1 MTAHLQTKQRGSSL
15 VEAMI
20 AIVILSFGILGLAK
34 FQIGMLVQTT
44 DAQSRLAATALAEE
58 LMSMVRVDV
67 QNAACYTTPAQ
78 GTCAS
83 TWEWNVQTGETR
95 FNERWASII
104 GYTLDDLAPIS
115 IQTWWDRAHPDD
127 VQRSQ
132 HLLNKHFAVEL
143 PRYDCAARMQHRAG
157 HWVWVLDR
165 GRVLTW
171 TPDRKPEWMF
181 GTHTDI
187 TALKRQE
194 DALRN
199 C

>member
-1 MTAHLQTKQRGSSL
+1 MTARLQTKQRGSSL

-83 TWEWNVQTGETR
+83 TFAASQTNLWAIKAAKAIPGITSYVASMPDANTFNVDLVWNSKAFKE
-95 FNERWASII
+95 
-104 GYTLDDLAPIS
+104 P
-115 IQTWWDRAHPDD
+115 
-127 VQRSQ
+127 RSLQ
-132 HLLNKHFAVEL
+132 VST
-143 PRYDCAARMQHRAG
+143 DAR
-157 HWVWVLDR
+157 
-165 GRVLTW
+165 
-171 TPDRKPEWMF
+171 
-181 GTHTDI
+181 
-187 TALKRQE
+187 
-194 DALRN
+194 N
-199 C
+199 